1 MTDLT
6 PAINA
11 AITLLAALLTA
22 FLIPWLKRRTSAQDR
37 EELLRWVEIAVAAAE
52 QIWGSAQ
59 GEEKKKAVA
68 DFLREKGF
76 SFSEREINSAIEAAV
91 RELHRELEAA

>member
-22 FLIPWLKRRTSAQDR
+22 FVIPWLKRRPSAQARD
-37 EELLRWVEIAVAAAE
+37 ELRRVAAAE

-91 RELHRELEAA
+91 LQLHRELEAA

>member
-37 EELLRWVEIAVAAAE
+37 EELLEIAVAAAE

-76 SFSEREINSAIEAAV
+76 SFSEREIDSAIEAAV
-91 RELHRELEAA
+91 LQLHRELEAA

>member
-1 MTDLT
+1 M
-6 PAINA
+6 
-11 AITLLAALLTA
+11 
-22 FLIPWLKRRTSAQDR
+22 
-37 EELLRWVEIAVAAAE
+37 AAAE

-91 RELHRELEAA
+91 LQLHRELEAA

>member
-1 MTDLT
+1 M
-6 PAINA
+6 AIVKM
-11 AITLLAALLTA
+11 
-22 FLIPWLKRRTSAQDR
+22 KRLRMVGMVSDR
-37 EELLRWVEIAVAAAE
+37 EELLRWVEIAVAAAA

-76 SFSEREINSAIEAAV
+76 SFSEREIDSAIEAAV
-91 RELHRELEAA
+91 LQLHRELEAA

>member
-1 MTDLT
+1 M
-6 PAINA
+6 AIVKM
-11 AITLLAALLTA
+11 
-22 FLIPWLKRRTSAQDR
+22 KRLRMVGMVSDR

-76 SFSEREINSAIEAAV
+76 SFSGREIDSAIEAAV
-91 RELHRELEAA
+91 LQLHRELEAA